1 MLSCLLSY
9 NLSVGVQHQQKVDL
23 TPTTVCFDIF
33 HLVAVGLQ
41 IIAGGTQQLHSSLLK
56 FHCVGSPFSQLC
68 SANSGE
74 ITCTQ
79 NPINHFASIQD
90 RLNLKAIKAVA

>member
-9 NLSVGVQHQQKVDL
+9 SLSVGVQHQQKVDL

-33 HLVAVGLQ
+33 HPVAVGLQ
-41 IIAGGTQQLHSSLLK
+41 IIAGGTQQLHSLLK
-56 FHCVGSPFSQLC
+56 FLCVGSPFSQLC
-68 SANSGE
+68 IANSGE

-79 NPINHFASIQD
+79 NPINHFASIQG
-90 RLNLKAIKAVA
+90 RLNLTAIKAVA